1 MQEGP
6 YHIHNKYEYN
16 GIGGIYLLKKPSRI
30 IIYNF
35 LQISETKGRSRKSQ
49 LYALDSSIVR
59 HLNLQ
64 IERIMN
70 NSFDVKSPFTWQ
82 SMIFLQMRK

>member
-16 GIGGIYLLKKPSRI
+16 GICGINLLKKPSRI

-35 LQISETKGRSRKSQ
+35 LQISKTKAKSRKSQ

-64 IERIMN
+64 FEKN
-70 NSFDVKSPFTWQ
+70 NE
-82 SMIFLQMRK
+82 